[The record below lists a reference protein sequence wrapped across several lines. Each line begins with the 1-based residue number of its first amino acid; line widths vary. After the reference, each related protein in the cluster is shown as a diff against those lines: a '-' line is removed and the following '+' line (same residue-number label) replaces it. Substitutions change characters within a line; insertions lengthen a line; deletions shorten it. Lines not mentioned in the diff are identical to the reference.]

1 MDKIKILI
9 ADDHSFIREGI
20 KTMLEDAGDLEIIGE
35 AENGR
40 EAIEKI
46 KELSPDVVILDI
58 AMPVM
63 SGIEAARI
71 IKKKFKSVNILALTI
86 HNNDEYISRILRA
99 GAIGYML
106 KNTEKNEFINA
117 IRRVSKGKKYFS
129 EEVSNIIF
137 TGYLR
142 KEQNQ
147 TSEKDQKRGK
157 DTGNPLTK
165 REREIVGNIAK
176 GLSNKKIADKL
187 FVSVRTVE
195 THRKNIMRKL
205 KVNNTALLVQYATRK
220 GILLAD

>member
-129 EEVSNIIF
+129 EEVSNVIF
-137 TGYLR
+137 KGYLS

-147 TSEKDQKRGK
+147 TSEKDRQTGK
-157 DTGNPLTK
+157 DTDTDRK
-165 REREIVGNIAK
+165 
-176 GLSNKKIADKL
+176 
-187 FVSVRTVE
+187 SVV
-195 THRKNIMRKL
+195 
-205 KVNNTALLVQYATRK
+205 
-220 GILLAD
+220 

>member
-1 MDKIKILI
+1 
-9 ADDHSFIREGI
+9 
-20 KTMLEDAGDLEIIGE
+20 
-35 AENGR
+35 
-40 EAIEKI
+40 
-46 KELSPDVVILDI
+46 
-58 AMPVM
+58 MPVM

-129 EEVSNIIF
+129 EEVSNVIF
-137 TGYLR
+137 KGYLS

-147 TSEKDQKRGK
+147 TSEKDRQTGK
-157 DTGNPLTK
+157 DTDTPLTQ
-165 REREIVGNIAK
+165 REREIVRNIAK
-176 GLSNKKIADKL
+176 GLSSRKIADKL